1 MIQKLTSIA
10 TFIFALCSTALHAET
25 DDDTMFAKDVGA
37 MVGLAEA
44 CDIEPSEILTTVE
57 DDLSKQFPQEIEATK
72 VVGKMA
78 TVRDKGLCDRAPE
91 ILQDFDEF
99 ISNRG

>member
-1 MIQKLTSIA
+1 MIKNLTKTA
-10 TFIFALCSTALHAET
+10 TAIFALCTTALHAESE
-25 DDDTMFAKDVGA
+25 DESMFAKDVGA

-44 CDIEPSEILTTVE
+44 CDIKRSEILTTVE
-57 DDLSKQFPQEIEATK
+57 ADVSKQFPKEVEATK

-91 ILQDFDEF
+91 IFREFDLY
-99 ISNRG
+99 ISNRE

>member
-1 MIQKLTSIA
+1 MIKNLTSIA
-10 TFIFALCSTALHAET
+10 TFIFALCSTAVHAET
-25 DDDTMFAKDVGA
+25 DVDGKFAKGVGA

-44 CDIEPSEILTTVE
+44 CHIKPSDILTAVE
-57 DDLSKQFPQEIEATK
+57 TDVSKQFPQELEATK

-91 ILQDFDEF
+91 ILQEFDEY